1 MHKNMKVIISSE
13 RRKML
18 MIPLALACVLSA
30 CGGGS
35 SSVVSATSAP
45 ATAPSLSVAPQNN
58 FTSTSGGVDVNA
70 VNRSITNFNAG
81 K

>member
-1 MHKNMKVIISSE
+1 MHKNMKIIISSE

-18 MIPLALACVLSA
+18 MIPLALTCVLSA

-35 SSVVSATSAP
+35 SMVSATSAA

-58 FTSTSGGVDVNA
+58 FTSASGGVDVNA